1 MNKGEDQANVID
13 VKKNLHQSINV
24 IKKNMNMVS
33 GEEKEEE
40 FVEVE
45 EGEGDINAIMT

>member
-1 MNKGEDQANVID
+1 
-13 VKKNLHQSINV
+13 
-24 IKKNMNMVS
+24 MNMVS